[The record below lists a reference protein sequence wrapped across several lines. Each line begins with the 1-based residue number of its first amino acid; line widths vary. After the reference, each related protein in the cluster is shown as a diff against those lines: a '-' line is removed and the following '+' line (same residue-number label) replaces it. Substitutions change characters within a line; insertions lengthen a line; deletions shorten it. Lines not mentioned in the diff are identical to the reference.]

1 MRCRMLGDLR
11 VSQPND
17 WSRSGPRVRAGTA
30 QVRWKSIANHRAVAA
45 NPRRERPLQERGRTR
60 MTPATGVARM
70 NAQRVPRKGRAWI
83 AFETTNAPALSRG
96 RLRERQTSPARLDS
110 AASEGSVEETP
121 LRACSSRGPTVKIIF
136 GMPVR
141 LEIGRAHV

>member
-1 MRCRMLGDLR
+1 MRYRMLGDLR
-11 VSQPND
+11 ASQPDD

-45 NPRRERPLQERGRTR
+45 NPRRERRERPLRERARTR

-83 AFETTNAPALSRG
+83 AFETTDAPALSRG
-96 RLRERQTSPARLDS
+96 RLRERQTSPGRLDS

-121 LRACSSRGPTVKIIF
+121 LRACSSRGPTVK
-136 GMPVR
+136 
-141 LEIGRAHV
+141 